1 MNTQLSLQ
9 ERVVFSLRDLYSRFG
24 YSRYVMSKF
33 EPYDLYARNKD
44 FLISDNVIT
53 FTDTNGQLM
62 ALKPDVTLSI
72 VKNTRDTQ
80 QLQKL
85 YYNEN
90 VYRVTKS
97 SNGFREIMQ
106 SGLECLGDIDDYCV
120 SEVLLLAAKSL
131 AAISENCI
139 LSVSHLGILTQL
151 LDGMQLDRQQQAQLL
166 RCIGEKNA
174 HELRQLCARWNADE
188 KLTDILQQLIGISG
202 PVVQVLP
209 QLKVLLKQTVTPAA
223 LDRFT
228 GVLTAVAQL
237 VPQICVNVDFSVVD
251 DIHYYNGFVFKGFVS
266 GLPGSVLSGGEYN
279 KLMQKM
285 GRRSGAIGFAV
296 YLDMLQQL
304 EELPDGYDADVL
316 LLCDAEADTAAVLAR
331 AEALSR
337 QGSVLVR
344 QSIPENLRCRRM
356 ETFGRG
362 EPN

>member
-166 RCIGEKNA
+166 R
-174 HELRQLCARWNADE
+174 
-188 KLTDILQQLIGISG
+188 
-202 PVVQVLP
+202 
-209 QLKVLLKQTVTPAA
+209 
-223 LDRFT
+223 
-228 GVLTAVAQL
+228 
-237 VPQICVNVDFSVVD
+237 
-251 DIHYYNGFVFKGFVS
+251 
-266 GLPGSVLSGGEYN
+266 
-279 KLMQKM
+279 
-285 GRRSGAIGFAV
+285 
-296 YLDMLQQL
+296 
-304 EELPDGYDADVL
+304 
-316 LLCDAEADTAAVLAR
+316 
-331 AEALSR
+331 
-337 QGSVLVR
+337 
-344 QSIPENLRCRRM
+344 
-356 ETFGRG
+356 
-362 EPN
+362 